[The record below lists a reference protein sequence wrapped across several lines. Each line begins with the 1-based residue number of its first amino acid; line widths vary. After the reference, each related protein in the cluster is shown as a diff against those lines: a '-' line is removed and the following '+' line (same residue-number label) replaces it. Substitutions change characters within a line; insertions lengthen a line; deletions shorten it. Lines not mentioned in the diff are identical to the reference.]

1 MAKRI
6 VNPEDNLS
14 KDSSNKTDG
23 TNTKKL
29 GLINRLRNI
38 ERRKLFSNI
47 AVIGLILLVSIG
59 ALAQLGLLPH
69 KDKQSGQKY
78 GWFGQELAIN
88 ATSLWNPFASSPQTG
103 TPQLSK
109 EYVYA
114 GDRLL
119 AIEETGSG
127 ASSTPTPTATP
138 TPTPSS
144 GRINYAL
151 ASMGSVATASSAD
164 PNSQPYRTINGDRT
178 GYTWS
183 SGNIWVSLAGMPQWL
198 QVDFG
203 QSRTIDEI
211 NVFHVQENVDNPVE
225 PTPEMAY
232 TINYTSSFEV
242 QYWNGSQ
249 WVNLASVTG
258 NNKIWRNFTFPSVTT
273 SKIRINLTSTTDTYA
288 YLTEVEALGNNTT
301 PTPTPTPPPAVPI
314 NYALAQNGSVATASS
329 FDSSTPPAN
338 TINGDRTG
346 VNPFAGGIWI
356 SGVGLPQWLQV
367 DFGQTRTINEINVIT
382 LQDNAFNPVEPTLS
396 MLFTSTYGNNAF
408 DVQYW
413 NGSAWINIASVTGN
427 YNVWRQFTFTPIT
440 TSKIRV
446 NVTGSGD
453 NYAYLTEVEAWGN

>member
-14 KDSSNKTDG
+14 KDSSNKTDK
-23 TNTKKL
+23 TTAKKQ
-29 GLINRLRNI
+29 GFVNRLRNI
-38 ERRKLFSNI
+38 ERQKLFSNI
-47 AVIGLILLVSIG
+47 AVVGLVLLVSIG
-59 ALAQLGLLPH
+59 ALAQMGLLPH
-69 KDKQSGQKY
+69 KDQETGKKY
-78 GWFGQELAIN
+78 GWFGQELAVN

-164 PNSQPYRTINGDRT
+164 SNYLPYRTINGDRT
-178 GYTWS
+178 GYNWS
-183 SGNIWVSLAGMPQWL
+183 SGNLWVSLAGMPQWL

-211 NVFHVQENVDNPVE
+211 NVFHAQETAENPVE
-225 PTPEMAY
+225 PTPEMTY

-242 QYWNGSQ
+242 QYWNGST
-249 WVNLASVTG
+249 WINLASVTG
-258 NNKIWRNFTFPSVTT
+258 NNKIWRNFTFSPVTT
-273 SKIRINLTSTTDTYA
+273 SKIRINLTATTDTYA
-288 YLTEVEALGNNTT
+288 YLTEVEAIGNNTSST
-301 PTPTPTPPPAVPI
+301 PTPTPTPTPTVRT
-314 NYALAQNGSVATASS
+314 NYALASNGALATASTA
-329 FDSSTPPAN
+329 DSGYLPVTTN
-338 TINGDRTG
+338 DGDRRGTNSG
-346 VNPFAGGIWI
+346 NLSMWI
-356 SGVGLPQWLQV
+356 SVAPLPDWLQI
-367 DFGQTRTINEINVIT
+367 DFGQSRTIDEIDVIT
-382 LQDNAFNPVEPTLS
+382 VQDDAFNPVEPTLA
-396 MLFTSTYGNNAF
+396 MEFTSTYGNVDFN
-408 DVQYW
+408 VQYW
-413 NGSAWINIASVTGN
+413 NGSAWVTLNSVTGN
-427 YNVWRQFTFTPIT
+427 RKVWKQFTFAPIT

-446 NVTGSGD
+446 NITGSAD
-453 NYAYLTEVEAWGN
+453 DYAYMTEVEA